1 MTKHTLCSRESAFNV
16 CVSFV
21 HLPTR
26 TRCPVLCIRIRI
38 RVISGTV
45 DISALKRPLAI
56 IVFCNTAMASN
67 TFLGSTVSLLL
78 LWFAAVH
85 GQHIYEPDSDAP
97 SSQRDI
103 ERRCMRELPHPDDT
117 IVHLIE
123 YRNVNFSDPDVAFFP
138 AEAYTPNEN
147 DFTELTCPWEPD
159 ENAIVTDISR
169 DVIFI
174 FESQMCHDV
183 LFYLEDDHPVVCL
196 YLTGEA
202 EVEVTVPLVPAITTL
217 VLASISVLA
226 SLLLLITHIIFP
238 SLRTLPSKVVM
249 NLAVAFLAGDLT
261 VIIQTAVVLEQK
273 QLSDEV
279 AIVSVISFY
288 FFYAR
293 FVWMS
298 LSGFEMSRTIHVGTQ
313 LRFDSEGKRRRI
325 FLAYLL
331 FGWTIP
337 LVPTSIMAI
346 VHFED
351 LEGKDIGEGSL
362 FGIGGYIITMLPV
375 GITILFNVAI
385 FCYLTYVLYQARKWQ
400 VKVTDALLAQRRKT
414 NFTRIFIIIISILGL
429 SWFLLFLL
437 FIDGV
442 STNTALLVVYSVFN
456 VSQPIF
462 VCIAFIG
469 TKKIFRKYFSLCTES
484 PEEDTETSRFRNRR
498 LLSFLFTDKEL
509 SKQIPK
515 YRYKHQ
521 YRSDSKVSTTS
532 VTMLSRDSS
541 NSISTQPQKNGSCS
555 PPNGLAPITEEAEVE
570 HVVDDIDTKDES
582 PAHVAVD
589 IKDSTV

>member
-1 MTKHTLCSRESAFNV
+1 
-16 CVSFV
+16 
-21 HLPTR
+21 
-26 TRCPVLCIRIRI
+26 
-38 RVISGTV
+38 
-45 DISALKRPLAI
+45 
-56 IVFCNTAMASN
+56 
-67 TFLGSTVSLLL
+67 
-78 LWFAAVH
+78 
-85 GQHIYEPDSDAP
+85 
-97 SSQRDI
+97 
-103 ERRCMRELPHPDDT
+103 MRELPHPDDT

-123 YRNVNFSDPDVAFFP
+123 YRNVNFSDPDVAFYP
-138 AEAYTPNEN
+138 AETKAPNEN
-147 DFTELTCPWEPD
+147 DFTETCPWELG
-159 ENAIVTDISR
+159 ENATMTNISR
-169 DVIFI
+169 VVIFI
-174 FESQMCHDV
+174 RESQTCHDV
-183 LFYLEDDHPVVCL
+183 LFSLEGDHPVVCL
-196 YLTGEA
+196 YLIGE
-202 EVEVTVPLVPAITTL
+202 ETVVTVPLAPAITTL
-217 VLASISVLA
+217 FLASISVLA

-273 QLSDEV
+273 DLSDEL
-279 AIVSVISFY
+279 AIMSVISFY

-298 LSGFEMSRTIHVGTQ
+298 LSGFEMSRTIHAGTQ

-331 FGWTIP
+331 LGWTIP

-362 FGIGGYIITMLPV
+362 FGIGGFIITLLPV
-375 GITILFNVAI
+375 GITILFNVVI

-484 PEEDTETSRFRNRR
+484 PEVDTETSVYDRFRNRR

-570 HVVDDIDTKDES
+570 HVIDDIDTKDES
-582 PAHVAVD
+582 LAHVAVD